1 MTGGHPYRCRK
12 ARRDHCLPASR
23 PSPSRPTDARAN
35 ASGAESEHIPGE
47 TSPLGRSAPCEIR
60 VAEHAI
66 LRYLERFEGVDIASA
81 AKRLKSRLYAGR
93 AGKLV
98 EFGGTSTF
106 RIRVDG
112 ATFCVR
118 NGQVVT
124 CYP

>member
-1 MTGGHPYRCRK
+1 MTGGHPYRRRK

-23 PSPSRPTDARAN
+23 PSPSRSNDAPAN
-35 ASGAESEHIPGE
+35 APRVESEHTPGE
-47 TSPLGRSAPCEIR
+47 APPPGRPAPCEIR
-60 VAEHAI
+60 VTEHAV

>member
-1 MTGGHPYRCRK
+1 MTSGYPYRRRK
-12 ARRDHCLPASR
+12 ARKDHCLSTSR
-23 PSPSRPTDARAN
+23 PIPSRSTDAPAN
-35 ASGAESEHIPGE
+35 ATGVESEHTAWEAPPTGGP
-47 TSPLGRSAPCEIR
+47 TPCEIR
-60 VAEHAI
+60 VTEHAV

-81 AKRLKSRLYAGR
+81 AERLKSRLYAGR
-93 AGKLV
+93 AGKLI

>member
-1 MTGGHPYRCRK
+1 MTGGHPYHRRK
-12 ARRDHCLPASR
+12 ARRDYCLPASR
-23 PSPSRPTDARAN
+23 PSPSRPNGAPAN
-35 ASGAESEHIPGE
+35 APGAESEHIPGE
-47 TSPLGRSAPCEIR
+47 TSPPDQPTSCEIR
-60 VAEHAI
+60 VTEHAI

-106 RIRVDG
+106 RVRVDG